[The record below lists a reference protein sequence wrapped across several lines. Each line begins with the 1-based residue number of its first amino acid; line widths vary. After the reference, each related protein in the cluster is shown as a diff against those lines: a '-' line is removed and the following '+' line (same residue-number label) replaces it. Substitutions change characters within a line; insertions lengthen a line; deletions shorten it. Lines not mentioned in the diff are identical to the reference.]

1 MSLGEVKKLLFPFRP
16 VRVHVSDGQSYR
28 IEHPE
33 FFILFSLLTYLTLGR
48 AACLSGLLLAGLLFP
63 LSLPAWD
70 YEGHRLINELALAA
84 LPGNFPAFALTP
96 AARERIAFLAGEAD
110 RWRNT
115 PDLALKHCNGPDHY
129 MDIDELPSY
138 ELEPA
143 SLPPFRYD
151 LVAQLALA
159 RAAHPAQFAPI
170 DPAKDADHTRALV
183 GFLPWRMTEDY
194 AKLKSA
200 FSYLKALEQ
209 RGTAEEIT
217 NAQQNVIYLMGLM
230 GHFVGDAAQPLHT
243 TKHHHGWVGK
253 NPFGY
258 TTNYTFHA
266 WIDGGY
272 LRKLALTP
280 DALRQKVR
288 PAGLLFS
295 DEKSLQTNVF
305 TMLMTYVIEQQR
317 LVEPLYQLDKA
328 GKLSGRGEVSTEGYN
343 FITGQMVKGAQMLGD
358 LWLSA
363 WQGAPTDKYLMEQLA
378 KRNAAVP
385 GSP

>member
-1 MSLGEVKKLLFPFRP
+1 MSLAEVKKLLFPFRP

-33 FFILFSLLTYLTLGR
+33 FFILFTLLTHLTLGR
-48 AACLSGLLLAGLLFP
+48 AACLSGLLLVGLSCP
-63 LSLPAWD
+63 LSLSGWD
-70 YEGHRLINELALAA
+70 YEGHRLINELALTA

-96 AARERIAFLAGEAD
+96 GARERIAFLAGEAD

-115 PDLALKHCNGPDHY
+115 SDLALKHCNGPDHY

-200 FSYLKALEQ
+200 FSYLKALQQ

-217 NAQQNVIYLMGLM
+217 NAQQNVIYLMGSM
-230 GHFVGDAAQPLHT
+230 GHFVGDATQPLHT

-266 WIDGGY
+266 WIDG
-272 LRKLALTP
+272 
-280 DALRQKVR
+280 
-288 PAGLLFS
+288 
-295 DEKSLQTNVF
+295 
-305 TMLMTYVIEQQR
+305 
-317 LVEPLYQLDKA
+317 
-328 GKLSGRGEVSTEGYN
+328 
-343 FITGQMVKGAQMLGD
+343 
-358 LWLSA
+358 
-363 WQGAPTDKYLMEQLA
+363 
-378 KRNAAVP
+378 
-385 GSP
+385 